1 MWFFTPSNP
10 TLTFGGFDG
19 EGKREMYEQLPPGTY
34 PRTIYILPHQPF
46 KQVLMQISKGGFIYP
61 FAVKPE
67 VGMMGLMFRKID
79 NPEDLEAYHRKMPVE
94 YIVQELIDYPLEVS
108 VFYYRYPHSAHGT
121 ITGFLRKELVEVV
134 GDGKAT
140 LEELIEKESYRP
152 GFKVEEWKTKHQSQL
167 KNVLENGEPF
177 RISWVANLSRGGRL
191 VSLENEKDEKLLKLF
206 DTISDHTKHFY
217 YGRYDIKCNSI
228 NELKEGKKFSI
239 LEYNG
244 SGAEPH
250 HIYGNGNNVLQ
261 AYRIVLHHWRVLF
274 EISRANRKKGIK
286 PWPFWKGLAFLQ
298 KSKKHFD
305 VLKKLDNSGDL
316 I

>member
-19 EGKREMYEQLPPGTY
+19 EGKREMYEQLPPGAY

-46 KQVLMQISKGGFIYP
+46 ERVLLQIDEGGFTYP

-79 NPEDLEAYHRKMPVE
+79 NAEQLEAYNRKMPVD

-108 VFYYRYPHSAHGT
+108 VFYYRSPGAARGT
-121 ITGFLRKELVEVV
+121 ITGFIRKELVEVM

-167 KNVLENGEPF
+167 QNVIANGEQF

-191 VSLENEKDEKLLKLF
+191 ISLEKEKDGKLLELF
-206 DTISDHTKHFY
+206 DSISHHTKHFY
-217 YGRYDIKCNSI
+217 YGRYDIKCNSV
-228 NELKEGKKFSI
+228 NELKEGKNFSI

-274 EISRANRKKGIK
+274 EISLANRKKELSPG
-286 PWPFWKGLAFLQ
+286 
-298 KSKKHFD
+298 HFGKD
-305 VLKKLDNSGDL
+305 
-316 I
+316 

>member
-34 PRTIYILPHQPF
+34 PRTIYILPHLPF
-46 KQVLMQISKGGFIYP
+46 SEVLLNIEREGFTYP

-79 NPEDLEAYHRKMPVE
+79 HAADLEAYHSKMPVE
-94 YIVQELIDYPLEVS
+94 YIVQELIDYALEVS
-108 VFYYRYPHSAHGT
+108 VFYFRHPDSDRGT
-121 ITGFLRKELVEVV
+121 ITGFLKKEVVEVF
-134 GDGKAT
+134 GDGRST
-140 LEELIEKESYRP
+140 LAQLIEREAHRP
-152 GFKVEEWKTKHQSQL
+152 GFKVEEWKTKHQSNLQ
-167 KNVLENGEPF
+167 NVLAQGEKY

-191 VSLENEKDEKLLKLF
+191 VSLEKEKDDRLLKFF
-206 DTISDHTKHFY
+206 DEISRYTKHFY

-228 NELKEGKKFSI
+228 NELKEGKNFSI

-250 HIYGNGNNVLQ
+250 HIYGNGNNILQ

-274 EISRANRKKGIK
+274 QISRANRRKGIK
-286 PWPFWKGLAFLQ
+286 AWPFRKGLAFLHR
-298 KSKKHFD
+298 SKKHFD
-305 VLKKLDNSGDL
+305 LLKKLDKETND
-316 I
+316 